1 MSQSDA
7 RARRC
12 TVIEAN
18 GAKRRSRAG
27 CPSDSAAPGRL
38 RVSGTDF
45 DRDLPQLLPSFQPL
59 ERGTRLGE
67 RKHAIHDRTQLTR
80 AQQAYDL
87 AILRVVPPGRA
98 PDAPLV
104 PEHPAQVER
113 DVGTGRGPA
122 RHEPPAATEGSQ
134 RLVPRRLAH

>member
-12 TVIEAN
+12 TVMEAH

-27 CPSDSAAPGRL
+27 CPSDSAAPGPL

-87 AILRVVPPGRA
+87 AIIRVVPPGRA
-98 PDAPLV
+98 QDAPLV
-104 PEHPAQVER
+104 PEPPAQVER
-113 DVGTGRGPA
+113 DVGTCRGPA
-122 RHEPPAATEGSQ
+122 RHGPTAAPEGSPWP
-134 RLVPRRLAH
+134 VPGR